1 MELKC
6 PYIKECGGCS
16 QLDLTYEDEIK
27 EKSLYIKK
35 LFSSIG
41 YNKEIEII
49 KASNPYYYRN
59 KVQMAFKLSKS
70 KKVVSGIYQEH
81 SHNIITVNDCLIQSE
96 IINRVLKSVN
106 QAFTK
111 NKITPFVNGGIIKH
125 VLVRH
130 AIKTG
135 EIMVVIVTPSDFFPG
150 RNNFVK
156 DLLALEPKITT
167 VVQNIQSRDTSI
179 VLGPKERVIYGKGY
193 IIDELCGLKFKL
205 SPRSFY
211 QINPVQTEKL
221 YNIAVEFANLRSGN
235 IVIDAYSGIGT
246 IGMVASKKAGK
257 VICVENNPDAVKDA
271 KFNATFNKITNVN
284 FYCEDS
290 TKFLMNL
297 ADNKIKSDCIFLD
310 PPRTGTTYKF
320 ISAIAKMKIKRVVYV
335 SCGPETLIR
344 DLKIFKDCV
353 CFVSSIQY
361 LRCDYSISLSLLDSD
376 SKFDD
381 YKQLK
386 GIPLNVYSYLAIN
399 PNGSLAKYCST
410 GKLGEM
416 EFPYES
422 KVSQMIGDDYTYVA
436 VDIEVDPDA
445 AEDEDYTEE
454 ADDANVALEE
464 DDVNAV
470 VPKSLKKSA
479 EIEVEAVEDFFE

>member
-1 MELKC
+1 MEMKC
-6 PYIKECGGCS
+6 PYFSLCGGCNK
-16 QLDLTYEDEIK
+16 LDKSYEEEIK
-27 EKSLYIKK
+27 EKEEYIKK
-35 LFSSIG
+35 LFDSIG
-41 YNKEIEII
+41 YKKPIEVV
-49 KASNPYYYRN
+49 KAEDPYHYRN
-59 KVQMAFKLSKS
+59 KVMMAFKLSKT
-70 KKVVSGIYQEH
+70 KKVVSGIYEEA
-81 SHNIITVNDCLIQSE
+81 SHKIVTVDDCLIQSE
-96 IINRVLKSVN
+96 EINRVLKSVN
-106 QAFTK
+106 IALSK
-111 NKITPFVNGGIIKH
+111 NKIKPFINGGVVKH

-130 AIKTG
+130 AIKTN
-135 EIMVVIVTPSDFFPG
+135 EVMVVIVTPTELFPG

-344 DLKIFKDCV
+344 DLKIFKDFGYEIQNAKCV
-353 CFVSSIQY
+353 DMFPKTEHVECVV
-361 LRCDYSISLSLLDSD
+361 LL
-376 SKFDD
+376 
-381 YKQLK
+381 
-386 GIPLNVYSYLAIN
+386 NR
-399 PNGSLAKYCST
+399 
-410 GKLGEM
+410 
-416 EFPYES
+416 
-422 KVSQMIGDDYTYVA
+422 
-436 VDIEVDPDA
+436 IE
-445 AEDEDYTEE
+445 
-454 ADDANVALEE
+454 
-464 DDVNAV
+464 
-470 VPKSLKKSA
+470 PKK
-479 EIEVEAVEDFFE
+479 